1 MIPEMLA
8 DKEFL
13 RIYQDSAK
21 TEMEIE
27 LFRRIQFL
35 IDEVEALK
43 EEVECLKEIVESCG
57 DSEI

>member
-1 MIPEMLA
+1 MIPEMLT

-35 IDEVEALK
+35 IDEVESLK
-43 EEVECLKEIVESCG
+43 EMVEPHG